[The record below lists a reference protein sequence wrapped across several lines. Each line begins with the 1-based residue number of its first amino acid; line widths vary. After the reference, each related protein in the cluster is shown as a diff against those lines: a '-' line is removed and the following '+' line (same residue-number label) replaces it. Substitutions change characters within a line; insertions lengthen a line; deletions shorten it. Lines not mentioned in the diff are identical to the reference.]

1 MENPACFNDIWARA
15 CRLDLYDNQTGSMVA
30 IVLQMHG
37 LEKANRAET
46 HQIFRE
52 VVCLS

>member
-1 MENPACFNDIWARA
+1 MENPPCFNDVWAWTYS
-15 CRLDLYDNQTGSMVA
+15 LDLYDNQTGSVMA

-46 HQIFRE
+46 H
-52 VVCLS
+52 